1 MTSVTTTNTK
11 NKKGKTYIPG
21 GFSTSVVTENIENE
35 NTKNYYEHETQIN
48 RNHNDKKV
56 LISFIDDSSVPIV
69 INWY

>member
-1 MTSVTTTNTK
+1 MTSVTTINTK

-21 GFSTSVVTENIENE
+21 AFSTSVVTENIENE